1 MKARFVVSLLLL
13 ASCASEAPAPSKPP
27 EHADGVAAV
36 TTETRSEESA
46 TAPSDPASPA
56 APAPAETMK
65 TTAPRD
71 PRVDRERLV
80 ERAADEDRPAGSSQ
94 VVVEPEGTFQPK
106 YSVRTVER
114 KDGPGP
120 DSGVMKFVPGNNV
133 SLPPPAPAEQGKV
146 QATNQPE
153 PTILVPREAK

>member
-1 MKARFVVSLLLL
+1 MKARFVVALLLL
-13 ASCASEAPAPSKPP
+13 ASCSSEAPAPSKPTKR
-27 EHADGVAAV
+27 ADGVATV
-36 TTETRSEESA
+36 TTETPSQESA
-46 TAPSDPASPA
+46 TEPSEPSAPA
-56 APAPAETMK
+56 APAPAETTK

-94 VVVEPEGTFQPK
+94 VVVEREGTFKPK
-106 YSVRTVER
+106 YSVHTVER

-133 SLPPPAPAEQGKV
+133 SLPPPAPADQGKV
-146 QATNQPE
+146 QAQNQPE
-153 PTILVPREAK
+153 PTNLVPREAK